1 MIHRSSF
8 VNRPKSF
15 AVVFLGLVGCF
26 PLWGWTQ
33 VGRTQGAGTQE
44 PRTEVEETE
53 YYRQAVEKL
62 GPSSKVLWSEPG
74 ENSLNRWRARSIIE
88 ARGVIVSW
96 DVDKLVVIKP
106 EAKGPTNFPGDLVV
120 GIEPGWKSPAYA
132 QVHSLFEQR
141 KFKEVL
147 QQGQAVLSLAEIPR
161 WQQRVMV
168 CEMVDSAMAL
178 QQYSAAARVFK
189 VLAQDSTPELLMS
202 RIPIPWSD
210 ELLRVTPAL
219 TQEALGWIESD
230 KPAMQ
235 LLGASWLLAGE
246 HRLAAID
253 KLKSLSSNA
262 SPMIAAYSKIQ
273 LWRLTI
279 PEEILSDGFLE
290 WVAQRDA
297 LPVPLQA
304 GPTMLLAHRL
314 EQANQP
320 KLAIAEWLRVTSMH
334 ADRYHLAEQA
344 VRRGADAAKKLGD
357 EELAQKIVQKIG
369 SSFSLPKRFAK
380 DASARD

>member
-1 MIHRSSF
+1 VIHRSSF
-8 VNRPKSF
+8 VNRPESF

-33 VGRTQGAGTQE
+33 GGGTQE
-44 PRTEVEETE
+44 PLTEVEETE

-189 VLAQDSTPELLMS
+189 VLSQDSTPELLMS

>member
-26 PLWGWTQ
+26 PLWGW
-33 VGRTQGAGTQE
+33 TQE

-88 ARGVIVSW
+88 ARGVVVSW

-106 EAKGPTNFPGDLVV
+106 EANGPTNFPGDLVV

-161 WQQRVMV
+161 WQQRVV
-168 CEMVDSAMAL
+168 VSEMVDSAMAI

-189 VLAQDSTPELLMS
+189 VLTQDSTPELLMS

-210 ELLRVTPAL
+210 ELIRVTPAL

-262 SPMIAAYSKIQ
+262 LPMIAAYSKIQ

>member
-1 MIHRSSF
+1 MIHRPSF
-8 VNRPKSF
+8 VNRTKSF
-15 AVVFLGLVGCF
+15 AVVWLCLVCCF
-26 PLWGWTQ
+26 PMWAWTQ
-33 VGRTQGAGTQE
+33 GGGTQE
-44 PRTEVEETE
+44 PRTEVVETE

-88 ARGVIVSW
+88 ASGVIASW

-106 EAKGPTNFPGDLVV
+106 EANGPTNFPGDLVV
-120 GIEPGWKSPAYA
+120 GIEPGWKSLAYT

-147 QQGQAVLSLAEIPR
+147 QQGQAALSLAEIPR
-161 WQQRVMV
+161 WQQRVV
-168 CEMVDSAMAL
+168 VSEMVDSAMAL
-178 QQYSAAARVFK
+178 QQYSAAARVFR
-189 VLAQDSTPELLMS
+189 VLAQDSTPELLLS
-202 RIPIPWSD
+202 RIPLPWSD

-235 LLGASWLLAGE
+235 LVGASWLLAGE

-357 EELAQKIVQKIG
+357 EELAQKLVQKIG
-369 SSFSLPKRFAK
+369 SSFSLPKRFGN

>member
-8 VNRPKSF
+8 VNRPESF

-33 VGRTQGAGTQE
+33 GGGTQE
-44 PRTEVEETE
+44 PLTEVEETE

-189 VLAQDSTPELLMS
+189 VLSQDSTPELLMS

>member
-33 VGRTQGAGTQE
+33 E
-44 PRTEVEETE
+44 PRAEVEETE

-235 LLGASWLLAGE
+235 LVGASWLLAGE

-262 SPMIAAYSKIQ
+262 LPMIAAYSKIQ

>member
-33 VGRTQGAGTQE
+33 E
-44 PRTEVEETE
+44 PRAEVEETE

-161 WQQRVMV
+161 WQQRVV
-168 CEMVDSAMAL
+168 VSEMVDSAMAL

-262 SPMIAAYSKIQ
+262 LPMIAAYSKIQ

>member
-8 VNRPKSF
+8 VNRTKSF

-33 VGRTQGAGTQE
+33 GGGTQE
-44 PRTEVEETE
+44 PRSDVVETE

-106 EAKGPTNFPGDLVV
+106 EATGPTNFPGDLVV

-141 KFKEVL
+141 KFRDVL

-161 WQQRVMV
+161 WQQRVV
-168 CEMVDSAMAL
+168 VSEMVDSAMAL

-189 VLAQDSTPELLMS
+189 VLSQDSTPELLLS

-253 KLKSLSSNA
+253 KLKSLSSNV

-344 VRRGADAAKKLGD
+344 VRRGANAAKKLGD
-357 EELAQKIVQKIG
+357 EELAQKLVQKIG